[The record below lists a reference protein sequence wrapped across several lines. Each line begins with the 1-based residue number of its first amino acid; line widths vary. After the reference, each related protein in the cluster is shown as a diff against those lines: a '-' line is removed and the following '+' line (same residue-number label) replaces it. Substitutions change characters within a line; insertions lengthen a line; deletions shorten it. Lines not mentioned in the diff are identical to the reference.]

1 MKKFNR
7 IYNFENKP
15 DVVSALDALLSKESP
30 EVYQQAMYRLGVF
43 LADELIPKLDKS
55 KSYCLA
61 STAEDVD
68 YLARGLLDRIS
79 NHVSK
84 VSLACFWNNHHT
96 PIDGKASTAPIIKK
110 FIDAPALESDDIIIV
125 KSVMSGSCVV
135 KTNLT
140 ELIHQMTPST
150 VHIVSPVA
158 HVNAEG
164 KLKQEFPS
172 DISDKFDFTF
182 LAKDEKRNKDGEV
195 IPGIGGNVYQLLG
208 FTNQAAKN
216 RYTPKAVLERMSF
229 A

>member
-15 DVVSALDALLSKESP
+15 DVIAALDELLSKESP
-30 EVYQQAMYRLGVF
+30 EVYQQAMYKLGSF
-43 LADELIPKLDKS
+43 LADELIPKLDKNR
-55 KSYCLA
+55 SYCLA

-68 YLARGLLDRIS
+68 YLAKGLLDSIS

-84 VSLACFWNNHHT
+84 VSLACFWNNHHS
-96 PIDGKASTAPIIKK
+96 PVDGKASTAPILKQYFDK
-110 FIDAPALESDDIIIV
+110 SVLESDDIIIV

-140 ELIHQMTPST
+140 ELINKMTPGA
-150 VHIVSPVA
+150 VYIASPVA
-158 HVNAEG
+158 HVNAEA
-164 KLKQEFPS
+164 KLKQEF
-172 DISDKFDFTF
+172 ISEISNKFVFTF
-182 LAKDEKRNKDGEV
+182 LAKDEERSNDGEV

-208 FTNQAAKN
+208 FKSQAAKN
-216 RYTPKAVLERMSF
+216 RYTPKFVLERMSF